1 VSLNNN
7 LPAGLPSDFTVKLCE
22 GSHKGQPQLW
32 APAHHEGKSY
42 RLVIA
47 HDRRDLA
54 RHEPKAGE
62 VWRVY
67 PDHSPNG
74 HVVFCR
80 LTERLENAD
89 GMHPLLARLQRYLDE
104 GCTVSI
110 LDTRRGADSFRE
122 GTPVSASIEGGD
134 LRIAITN
141 VSLNYRAAPDFEFVV
156 PLRHWHERS
165 VPYGRFSFQTSS
177 EGGVSYNVVVY
188 PAQK

>member
-7 LPAGLPSDFTVKLCE
+7 LPAGLPGEFTIKLCE
-22 GSHKGQPQLW
+22 GSHRGLPQLW
-32 APAHHEGKSY
+32 AFADHAGKQY

-47 HDRRDLA
+47 EGPRGLSLY
-54 RHEPKAGE
+54 EPKAGE

-80 LTERLENAD
+80 LIEKLENTE
-89 GMHPLLARLQRYLDE
+89 GVHPLLARLQRHLDE

-110 LDTRRGADSFRE
+110 LDARRGADNFRE
-122 GTPVSASIEGGD
+122 GMPVSVSIEGSD

-141 VSLNYRAAPDFEFVV
+141 VSLNYRAAPDFEFVA

-165 VPYGRFSFQTSS
+165 VPYGRFSFQTWS
-177 EGGVSYNVVVY
+177 EDGSKYHVVVY